1 MLGFDPVGLA
11 HYRLTV
17 GYVDGYFNYFKVGVY
32 MKKLTVEKA
41 KELIDQFCQNGCSC
55 KEEYYLQALE
65 AFVDQQ
71 DISSSQRTLFGCEI
85 APETVLDTTNTES
98 TVKEKL

>member
-1 MLGFDPVGLA
+1 MLGFDLVGLA

-65 AFVDQQ
+65 AFVDNEE
-71 DISSSQRTLFGCEI
+71 ISS
-85 APETVLDTTNTES
+85 ETPYQVVGSKISFNI
-98 TVKEKL
+98 EKGLS